1 MIYTSENPGPWQK
14 WISKPENAQ
23 LNIQEARSKYL
34 KEQLLFEQQY
44 QNYMI
49 NQASQLNWDG
59 QSGAQGA
66 VSSNSIMTNGGF
78 SAGALATISGFTSTI
93 TLQYEQPVKVSG
105 TPQILVGNGQEGG
118 GSAALVTY
126 GFSSLSAS
134 GRSLTFSYTQA
145 ASANGVGV
153 VARHVLPID
162 AELFD
167 AITQQ
172 ATSPTQGSKTGIS
185 GVYASGAGG
194 SGGSNITAD
203 IEISALQNAT
213 SIVVKTITGGD
224 TFQPGNTIT
233 FAGSALGGS
242 GSLIV
247 TLRSDD
253 LTGDILTNDAG
264 TINLAGGSTIVNEN
278 DEQPADLN
286 YGGSDPATKTAVA
299 S

>member
-14 WISKPENAQ
+14 WITKPENAQ

-49 NQASQLNWDG
+49 NQASTLNWNG
-59 QSGAQGA
+59 QFAQGGP
-66 VSSNSIMTNGGF
+66 SSNTIMSNSGF

-93 TLQYEQPVKVSG
+93 TLQYEQPVRVSG
-105 TPQILVGNGQEGG
+105 TPQIFVGNGQEGG

-126 GFSSLSAS
+126 DFSSLSAS

-145 ASANGVGV
+145 ASANGTGV

-162 AELFD
+162 GQLFD

-203 IEISALQNAT
+203 IEISALQTAT
-213 SIVVKTITGGD
+213 SIIVKSIVGTD

-233 FAGSALGGS
+233 FAGSDLGGS

-264 TINLAGGSTIVNEN
+264 TIQLSGGATIVNEN
-278 DEQPADLN
+278 DEKAADLN
-286 YGGSDPATKTAVA
+286 YGGSDPATKTATA

>member
-14 WISKPENAQ
+14 WITKPENAK

-49 NQASQLNWDG
+49 NQAATLNWNG
-59 QSGAQGA
+59 QYAQGGP
-66 VSSNSIMTNGGF
+66 SSNTIMSNSGF

-93 TLQYEQPVKVSG
+93 TLQYEQPVRVSG
-105 TPQILVGNGQEGG
+105 TPQIIIGNSQAGG
-118 GSAALVTY
+118 GSSALVTY
-126 GFSSLSAS
+126 DFSSLSAS

-145 ASANGVGV
+145 ASANGTGV

-162 AELFD
+162 GELFD

-233 FAGSALGGS
+233 FAGSDLGGS

-247 TLRSDD
+247 TLRSAD
-253 LTGDILTNDAG
+253 LTGDVLTNDAG
-264 TINLAGGSTIVNEN
+264 TINPNSGTIVNEN
-278 DEQPADLN
+278 DEKAADLN
-286 YGGSDPATKTAVA
+286 YGGSDPAIKTAVA

>member
-1 MIYTSENPGPWQK
+1 MIYTSEHPGPWQT
-14 WISKPENAQ
+14 WITKPENAK

-49 NQASQLNWDG
+49 NQASTLNWNG
-59 QSGAQGA
+59 QFAQGGP
-66 VSSNSIMTNGGF
+66 SSNTIMSNSGF

-93 TLQYEQPVKVSG
+93 TLQYEQPVRVSG
-105 TPQILVGNGQEGG
+105 TPQIIVGNSQAGG
-118 GSAALVTY
+118 GSSALVTY
-126 GFSSLSAS
+126 SFSSLSAS
-134 GRSLTFSYTQA
+134 GRSLTFSNTQA
-145 ASANGVGV
+145 ASANGTGV

-162 AELFD
+162 GELFD

-185 GVYASGAGG
+185 GVYASGTGG
-194 SGGSNITAD
+194 TGGSNITAD

-213 SIVVKTITGGD
+213 SILVKSIVGVD
-224 TFQPGNTIT
+224 TFQPGNTFT
-233 FAGSALGGS
+233 FAGSDLGGS

-247 TLRSDD
+247 TLRSAD
-253 LTGDILTNDAG
+253 LTGDVLTNDAG
-264 TINLAGGSTIVNEN
+264 VINLNSGTIVNEN
-278 DEQPADLN
+278 DEKAADLN
-286 YGGSDPATKTAVA
+286 YGGSDPETKTAVA